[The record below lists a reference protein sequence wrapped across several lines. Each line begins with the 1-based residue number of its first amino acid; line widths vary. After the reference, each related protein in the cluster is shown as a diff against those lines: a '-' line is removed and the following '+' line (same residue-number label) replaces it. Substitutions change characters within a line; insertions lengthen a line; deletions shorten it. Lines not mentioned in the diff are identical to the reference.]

1 MNSSNK
7 LQKVLTEISR
17 TKEKIAVQQTRLR
30 ELEQQKT
37 ELENVEIVGM
47 VRGLSVAPEEL
58 AAFIK
63 AFRGS
68 KAGAPVFMEREGNEN
83 DGLEQKTE

>member
-1 MNSSNK
+1 MNSK
-7 LQKVLTEISR
+7 LQKILTEISR
-17 TKEKIAVQQTRLR
+17 TREKIAAQQTRLR

-68 KAGAPVFMEREGNEN
+68 KAGAPIFMEREEN

>member
-1 MNSSNK
+1 MSSK
-7 LQKVLTEISR
+7 IDKVCAEIG
-17 TKEKIAVQQTRLR
+17 KVKAKINEQQTRLR

-68 KAGAPVFMEREGNEN
+68 KAGAPIFMEREGNES
-83 DGLEQKTE
+83 DGLEQKME

>member
-1 MNSSNK
+1 MP
-7 LQKVLTEISR
+7 EAWAGISQCFQISEESR
-17 TKEKIAVQQTRLR
+17 IGGR
-30 ELEQQKT
+30 EKT

-47 VRGLSVAPEEL
+47 VHGLSVAPEEL

-68 KAGAPVFMEREGNEN
+68 KAGAPIFMEREGNEN
-83 DGLEQKTE
+83 DGLEQKAE

>member
-17 TKEKIAVQQTRLR
+17 TKEKIAAQQIRLW

-47 VRGLSVAPEEL
+47 VRGLSVVPEEL